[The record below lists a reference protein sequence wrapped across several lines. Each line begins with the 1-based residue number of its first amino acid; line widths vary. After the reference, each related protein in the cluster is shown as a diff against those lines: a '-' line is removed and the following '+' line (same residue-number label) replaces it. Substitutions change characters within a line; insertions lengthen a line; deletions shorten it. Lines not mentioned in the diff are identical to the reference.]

1 MMNLMNVTFCCPGCH
16 ATDRLEFTSQTASLA
31 CPQCGRQ
38 WNVPSGAVGE
48 GEVHRCLVCPSQE
61 LFVRKDFPQR
71 LGVAIVLAGFAA
83 SCVAWANYQL
93 YLTFGILFATALV
106 DVVLYVVMGENLTC
120 YRCEAQYRGL
130 SGLEKHG
137 AFELATHER
146 YRQQAARLRS
156 TPEHRPPE
164 GHAPVT

>member
-1 MMNLMNVTFCCPGCH
+1 MNVTFCCPGCH
-16 ATDRLEFTSQTASLA
+16 ATDRLEFTDDTTSLA
-31 CPQCGRQ
+31 CPQCGRG
-38 WNVPSGAVGE
+38 WDVPSGAIAE
-48 GEVHRCLVCPSQE
+48 GEVRRCLVCPSQE

-71 LGVAIVLAGFAA
+71 LGVAIVVTGFAA

-93 YLTFGILFATALV
+93 YLTFGILFATALI
-106 DVVLYVVMGENLTC
+106 DVVLYLVMGENLTC

-156 TPEHRPPE
+156 MSEHRPPE